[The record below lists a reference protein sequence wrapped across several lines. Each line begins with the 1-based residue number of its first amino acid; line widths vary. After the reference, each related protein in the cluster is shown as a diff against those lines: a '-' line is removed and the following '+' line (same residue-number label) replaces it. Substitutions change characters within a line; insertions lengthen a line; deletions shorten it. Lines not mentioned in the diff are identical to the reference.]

1 MKTTMVD
8 DIDSSYEKYLQDL
21 TPERLVTAFPEIK
34 VLKAIVE
41 TRRIQA
47 EKIADK
53 MKWIALRPEV
63 FEEKNNIIRNEL
75 NRYLLEIDEY
85 YKENRESILKHQIEE
100 LKGIIVNRI
109 TGYKGI
115 DEELVRRI
123 ANVSDTLVPPST
135 LKALKMDEYINKQ
148 KAIFIFSTNDKK
160 SYKNDVE
167 NMFTSTTQMQYDSYI
182 AEIMDVA
189 RAKTAELIQEFK
201 SNIDMISSN
210 LEFLINDEKKAISMQ
225 SKAKAVLELVT
236 EKDAELNKRIWGEEE
251 EVKEAA
257 KEVLAE

>member
-1 MKTTMVD
+1 MD
-8 DIDSSYEKYLQDL
+8 CSPSGSLWRE
-21 TPERLVTAFPEIK
+21 
-34 VLKAIVE
+34 
-41 TRRIQA
+41 
-47 EKIADK
+47 
-53 MKWIALRPEV
+53 
-63 FEEKNNIIRNEL
+63 NNIIRNEL

-167 NMFTSTTQMQYDSYI
+167 SMFTSTTQMQYDSYI

-189 RAKTAELIQEFK
+189 RAKQQNSFRNSNPTLIWFPATW
-201 SNIDMISSN
+201 NSS
-210 LEFLINDEKKAISMQ
+210 S
-225 SKAKAVLELVT
+225 T
-236 EKDAELNKRIWGEEE
+236 TKRKRFPCSPRQRPFWN
-251 EVKEAA
+251 
-257 KEVLAE
+257 

>member
-1 MKTTMVD
+1 
-8 DIDSSYEKYLQDL
+8 
-21 TPERLVTAFPEIK
+21 
-34 VLKAIVE
+34 
-41 TRRIQA
+41 
-47 EKIADK
+47 
-53 MKWIALRPEV
+53 
-63 FEEKNNIIRNEL
+63 
-75 NRYLLEIDEY
+75 
-85 YKENRESILKHQIEE
+85 
-100 LKGIIVNRI
+100 
-109 TGYKGI
+109 
-115 DEELVRRI
+115 
-123 ANVSDTLVPPST
+123 
-135 LKALKMDEYINKQ
+135 MDEYINKQ

-167 NMFTSTTQMQYDSYI
+167 SMFTSTTQMQYDSYI

-251 EVKEAA
+251 VKEAA
-257 KEVLAE
+257 EAALAE

>member
-1 MKTTMVD
+1 
-8 DIDSSYEKYLQDL
+8 
-21 TPERLVTAFPEIK
+21 
-34 VLKAIVE
+34 
-41 TRRIQA
+41 
-47 EKIADK
+47 
-53 MKWIALRPEV
+53 
-63 FEEKNNIIRNEL
+63 
-75 NRYLLEIDEY
+75 
-85 YKENRESILKHQIEE
+85 
-100 LKGIIVNRI
+100 
-109 TGYKGI
+109 
-115 DEELVRRI
+115 
-123 ANVSDTLVPPST
+123 
-135 LKALKMDEYINKQ
+135 MDEYINKQ

-167 NMFTSTTQMQYDSYI
+167 SMFTSTTQMQYDSYI

-251 EVKEAA
+251 VKEAA
-257 KEVLAE
+257 KAALAE

>member
-1 MKTTMVD
+1 
-8 DIDSSYEKYLQDL
+8 
-21 TPERLVTAFPEIK
+21 
-34 VLKAIVE
+34 
-41 TRRIQA
+41 
-47 EKIADK
+47 
-53 MKWIALRPEV
+53 
-63 FEEKNNIIRNEL
+63 
-75 NRYLLEIDEY
+75 
-85 YKENRESILKHQIEE
+85 
-100 LKGIIVNRI
+100 
-109 TGYKGI
+109 
-115 DEELVRRI
+115 
-123 ANVSDTLVPPST
+123 
-135 LKALKMDEYINKQ
+135 MDEYINKQ

-167 NMFTSTTQMQYDSYI
+167 SMFTSTTQMQYDSYI

-251 EVKEAA
+251 VKEAA
-257 KEVLAE
+257 KAALVE

>member
-1 MKTTMVD
+1 
-8 DIDSSYEKYLQDL
+8 
-21 TPERLVTAFPEIK
+21 
-34 VLKAIVE
+34 
-41 TRRIQA
+41 
-47 EKIADK
+47 

-167 NMFTSTTQMQYDSYI
+167 SMFTSTTQMQYDSYI

-251 EVKEAA
+251 VKEAA
-257 KEVLAE
+257 EEALAE

>member
-1 MKTTMVD
+1 
-8 DIDSSYEKYLQDL
+8 
-21 TPERLVTAFPEIK
+21 
-34 VLKAIVE
+34 
-41 TRRIQA
+41 
-47 EKIADK
+47 
-53 MKWIALRPEV
+53 
-63 FEEKNNIIRNEL
+63 
-75 NRYLLEIDEY
+75 
-85 YKENRESILKHQIEE
+85 
-100 LKGIIVNRI
+100 
-109 TGYKGI
+109 
-115 DEELVRRI
+115 
-123 ANVSDTLVPPST
+123 
-135 LKALKMDEYINKQ
+135 MDEYINKQ

-167 NMFTSTTQMQYDSYI
+167 SMFTSTTQMQYDSYI

-251 EVKEAA
+251 EVKEVVEAA
-257 KEVLAE
+257 DVE